1 MTWNPSVTAGLL
13 ADTVGVVRNA
23 GRIVAAN
30 IDLDKKVRRKGRID
44 LVTEID
50 VKSEEYLK
58 EHLSRLV
65 PKAGFLAEE
74 SSEDQSPKGDP
85 QDLVWIIDPV
95 DGTTNYAHGL
105 PSVAVS
111 VALWDQGR
119 PVLGVVDL
127 PVLGEVF
134 AAHAGGGAFR
144 NGDPIR
150 VTKTKDLELSLL
162 GTGFPYAI
170 EEYLP
175 EILGNFESLLPKVR
189 GIRRSGAAALDL
201 AYVACGRFDG
211 FYESGLKPWDTAA
224 GMLLVTEAG
233 GRVSR
238 YDADQEYVLGEQ
250 SILASNG
257 LIHQALSGLLQE
269 KGA

>member
-1 MTWNPSVTAGLL
+1 MTVEESRVGRLL
-13 ADTVGVVRNA
+13 SETIDVVNNA

-30 IDLDKKVRRKGRID
+30 IDQAKEIRHKGRID

-58 EHLSRLV
+58 KHLSRV
-65 PKAGFLAEE
+65 APGAGFLAEE
-74 SSEDQSPKGDP
+74 SSEDANPRGNP
-85 QDLVWIIDPV
+85 QDLVWIIDPI

-111 VALWDQGR
+111 VALWDKGR
-119 PVLGVVDL
+119 PLLGVINL
-127 PVLGEVF
+127 PVLGEMF
-134 AAHAGGGAFR
+134 ACFAGGGAFR

-150 VTKTKDLELSLL
+150 VTGTRDLEQSLL
-162 GTGFPYAI
+162 ATGFPYAI

-175 EILGNFESLLPKVR
+175 EILKNFESLLPKVR

-201 AYVACGRFDG
+201 VYVACGRFDA

-224 GMLLVTEAG
+224 GLLLVTEAG

-238 YDADQEYVLGEQ
+238 YDGSTEYVLGDQ
-250 SILASNG
+250 NILASNG
-257 LIHQALSGLLQE
+257 LIHAAVAGLLWE
-269 KGA
+269 KGS